1 MSNFFKEIVNDLDS
15 VEQDL
20 LGPDYQYW
28 KQIKQPAQL
37 GMSKSGNLSALAG
50 DVVAMVDYVELLIA
64 GGGNASNYPGPL
76 GDRFFLRTGAQ
87 CTDVASGKKVH
98 RSIYVD
104 NVPSGHIPFISG
116 ALGENFQMLEGILPG
131 TIFGIANINPLAI
144 FQAFMSGTDPSCQAI
159 TLPVRDV
166 NNINSTQTEF
176 LTNPDIKNISP
187 CLFATKNNPL
197 TGQGTGDCNAMGSVG
212 YLGGDVKDETG
223 IGGSSSAAPTPS
235 LTTAPT
241 KQCTIKPGQSPSL
254 KSACTA
260 LKDEKGCN
268 APGFCTWGT
277 PESFQNRYPSQ
288 SYIGD
293 CSEIIGY
300 LYVGLM
306 IILVCYVLTK
316 AARKR

>member
-1 MSNFFKEIVNDLDS
+1 MLWVQLDI
-15 VEQDL
+15 
-20 LGPDYQYW
+20 W
-28 KQIKQPAQL
+28 
-37 GMSKSGNLSALAG
+37 
-50 DVVAMVDYVELLIA
+50 
-64 GGGNASNYPGPL
+64 
-76 GDRFFLRTGAQ
+76 
-87 CTDVASGKKVH
+87 
-98 RSIYVD
+98 
-104 NVPSGHIPFISG
+104 
-116 ALGENFQMLEGILPG
+116 
-131 TIFGIANINPLAI
+131 
-144 FQAFMSGTDPSCQAI
+144 
-159 TLPVRDV
+159 
-166 NNINSTQTEF
+166 
-176 LTNPDIKNISP
+176 
-187 CLFATKNNPL
+187 
-197 TGQGTGDCNAMGSVG
+197 
-212 YLGGDVKDETG
+212 GGDVKDETG

-306 IILVCYVLTK
+306 IILVCYVFN
-316 AARKR
+316 